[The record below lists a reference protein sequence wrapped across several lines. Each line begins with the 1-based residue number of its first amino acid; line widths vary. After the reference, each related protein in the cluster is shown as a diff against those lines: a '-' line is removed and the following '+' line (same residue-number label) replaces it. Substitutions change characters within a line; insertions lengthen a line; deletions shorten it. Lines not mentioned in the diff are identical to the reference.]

1 MNTQIKEIVEKLKN
15 EIKLK
20 EAKAKKLV
28 LEPEAEEK
36 LYELIILKD
45 WLDKEIEN
53 LKAEIVNQA
62 EKVRQNFTG
71 FVGQK
76 LLFRYY
82 RPRVYYKITD
92 PYNIEK
98 EFVSEIIQ
106 YRANVEKIKMYKEKT
121 GKLPIGVDE
130 EKHPAKLEVKLRK
143 NENPQIEAEPHSS

>member
-1 MNTQIKEIVEKLKN
+1 MNIQIKEIVEKLKN

>member
-1 MNTQIKEIVEKLKN
+1 MNTQIKEIIEKLKN

-36 LYELIILKD
+36 LYELIALKD

-121 GKLPIGVDE
+121 GKLPTGVNE
-130 EKHPAKLEVKLRK
+130 EKHPAKLEVKLREIE
-143 NENPQIEAEPHSS
+143 NESS